1 VIKALI
7 NGKTTD
13 CVASTDRGLLYG
25 DGLFET
31 IAVVDGSMRH
41 WPRHLSRLQAGCDRL
56 GIATVDG
63 DELAHECQSLAG
75 DADKAVLKV
84 IVTRGSGGRG
94 YRLPD
99 KPSPTRIVQLH
110 DWPAYSPACAEH
122 GVAVRVCN
130 TRLGHHPVLAGIKH
144 LNRLEQVLA
153 RQEWGD
159 ADFME
164 GLLLDSAGYLIEGTM
179 SNLFLVRD
187 ETLLTPDLH
196 RCGVAGII
204 RTRVLEL
211 AEQLPIDVQIG
222 PVEMQHLQAADEVF
236 ICNSLIAIWPVIAV
250 DASDYK
256 ISDYK
261 TRAYKKGAV
270 TTQLQAL
277 LDSCPDTGNNW
288 QT

>member
-7 NGKTTD
+7 NGRMTD

-56 GIATVDG
+56 GIAAVDG
-63 DELAHECQSLAG
+63 AALAYECQSLAG

-99 KPSPTRIVQLH
+99 KPASTRIVQLH
-110 DWPAYSPACAEH
+110 DWPVFPSACAEQ
-122 GVAVRVCN
+122 GIAVRVCN
-130 TRLGHHPVLAGIKH
+130 TRLGHHPALAGIKH

-153 RQEWGD
+153 RQEWED
-159 ADFME
+159 ADIME

-179 SNLFLVRD
+179 SNIFLVRD
-187 ETLLTPDLH
+187 GTLLTPDLH
-196 RCGVAGII
+196 RCGVAGIM

-211 AEQLPIDVQIG
+211 AGRLPIDVQIG
-222 PVEMQHLQAADEVF
+222 PVEMQHLQEAEEVF

-250 DASDYK
+250 DDSG
-256 ISDYK
+256 YK
-261 TRAYKKGAV
+261 TRNYKKGAV
-270 TTQLQAL
+270 TAQLQAL

>member
-1 VIKALI
+1 MIKTLI
-7 NGKTTD
+7 NGKMTD

-31 IAVVDGSMRH
+31 IAVIDGSMRH

-56 GIATVDG
+56 GIEAVDG
-63 DELAHECQSLAG
+63 AALAHECQALAG
-75 DADKAVLKV
+75 DSAKSVLKV

-94 YRLPD
+94 YRIPD

-110 DWPAYSPACAEH
+110 DWPAYPPACAER

-130 TRLGHHPVLAGIKH
+130 ARLGHHPALAGIKH

-153 RQEWGD
+153 RQEWED
-159 ADFME
+159 ADIME

-179 SNLFLVRD
+179 SNIFLVRD
-187 ETLLTPDLH
+187 ETLLTPDLL
-196 RCGVAGII
+196 RCGVAGIM

-211 AEQLPIDVQIG
+211 ADRLPIDVQIC
-222 PVEMQHLQAADEVF
+222 PVKMKHLQEADEVF
-236 ICNSLIAIWPVIAV
+236 ICNSLIGIWPVIAV
-250 DASDYK
+250 DASDYG
-256 ISDYK
+256 
-261 TRAYKKGAV
+261 KGAV
-270 TTQLQAL
+270 TVQLQAL

-288 QT
+288 QI